1 MTYRRDYGK
10 LRLWRSCKTPFRC
23 CGRGSKNP
31 APLGAGSSKVQSTIR
46 RYSNYNQ
53 CLQSRNDKYKLT
65 TPFIWS

>member
-31 APLGAGSSKVQSTIR
+31 APLGAGSS
-46 RYSNYNQ
+46 
-53 CLQSRNDKYKLT
+53 
-65 TPFIWS
+65 IWKHIWKT

>member
-31 APLGAGSSKVQSTIR
+31 APLGAGSSNLLIIIISIINHHQI
-46 RYSNYNQ
+46 
-53 CLQSRNDKYKLT
+53 DKKL
-65 TPFIWS
+65 